1 MPTTPPPLYAPNS
14 HKDGGRV
21 GTGSTCPRQPVPGGW
36 GQTAAWFPEL
46 VGAGDLPR
54 LPLPIPMGQ
63 RKWKLGQQ
71 QQDSLRLALR
81 LEGKI
86 RAPGRGWSLWRAD
99 PQATYAGPSRTIHHL
114 PTNPTKL
121 LGQLPLSC

>member
-1 MPTTPPPLYAPNS
+1 M
-14 HKDGGRV
+14 

-46 VGAGDLPR
+46 VGARDLPG
-54 LPLPIPMGQ
+54 LSLPIPMGQ
-63 RKWKLGQQ
+63 RKWQLGQQ

-86 RAPGRGWSLWRAD
+86 RAPAE
-99 PQATYAGPSRTIHHL
+99 AGPSGEQTPKQ
-114 PTNPTKL
+114 PTQVLLELSTTSPPT
-121 LGQLPLSC
+121 PPSY